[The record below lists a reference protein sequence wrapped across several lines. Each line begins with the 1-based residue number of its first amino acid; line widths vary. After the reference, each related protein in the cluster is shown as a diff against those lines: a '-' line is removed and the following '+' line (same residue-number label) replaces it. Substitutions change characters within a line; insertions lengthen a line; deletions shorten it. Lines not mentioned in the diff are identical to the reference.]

1 MKNILFPFVTIASVL
16 LFSCSNNDNEP
27 TTPTKAAISGSVILY
42 DEGTTLLDKSN
53 MNVKVVGT
61 TPLIQTTTNAEGKF
75 TLPEVPFGTY
85 TLEYSKTGF
94 GTFKKIG
101 VVHGTNGQATF
112 VSDIPSLGQL
122 STTTVTNVTAAVL
135 NNQVKLSITTNPA
148 GNTANRRYVRFF
160 LSTNAQI
167 SNTNYTYF
175 SAVFVAQINP
185 FEKTITQTEL
195 LSAGFASGQQVYV
208 RAYGDSFWDNAYDDP
223 TISKRIFPNL
233 NGTTVAAT
241 SFVVP

>member
-1 MKNILFPFVTIASVL
+1 MKNILFPLVTIASVL
-16 LFSCSNNDNEP
+16 FFSCSKSDDETIVP
-27 TTPTKAAISGSVILY
+27 TTAAISGSVILY
-42 DEGTTLLDKSN
+42 DEATTLLDKSN

-75 TLPEVPFGTY
+75 VLPEVPFGTY
-85 TLEYSKTGF
+85 TLEYSKSGF

-101 VVHGTNGQATF
+101 VVHGTNGQAT
-112 VSDIPSLGQL
+112 VISPIPSLGQQ
-122 STTTVTNVTAAVL
+122 STTTVTDVSAAVS
-135 NNQVKLSITTNPA
+135 NNQVKLLITTNPA
-148 GNTANRRYVRFF
+148 GNTGNRRYVRYF
-160 LSTNAQI
+160 LSTNAQV
-167 SNTNYTYF
+167 SATNYTYF
-175 SAVFVAQINP
+175 SAVFVSQINP

-195 LSAGFASGQQVYV
+195 LSAGFTSGQQVYV

-223 TISKRIFPNL
+223 AISKRIFPNL

>member
-1 MKNILFPFVTIASVL
+1 MKNILFPLVTIVSVL

-27 TTPTKAAISGSVILY
+27 TPATKAAISGSVILY

-53 MNVKVVGT
+53 MNVKVLET

-75 TLPEVPFGTY
+75 VLSEVPFGTY
-85 TLEYSKTGF
+85 TLEYSKAGF
-94 GTFKKIG
+94 GSYKKTG
-101 VVHGTNGQATF
+101 VVHGTNGQATAI
-112 VSDIPSLGQL
+112 STIPSLGQL
-122 STTTVTNVTAAVL
+122 STTTVTNVTASVL

-148 GNTANRRYVRFF
+148 GNTANRRYVRYF
-160 LSTNAQI
+160 LSTSSQVSA
-167 SNTNYTYF
+167 TNYTYF

-185 FEKTITQTEL
+185 FEKTITQSEL
-195 LSAGFASGQQVYV
+195 LSAGFTSGQQVYL

-223 TISKRIFPNL
+223 AISKRIFPNL